1 MTITPGAKPNEPSPI
16 QQTSSASVSV
26 FWLNLE
32 QIRTCLK
39 QAATRLAEN
48 HSEIEE
54 IWLFG
59 SLARGD
65 AVPGSDADLFI
76 ILSQS
81 DLSYLDRSVYYQP
94 DFCGVGV
101 DVLAYTRD
109 ELSQI
114 QAAEGGS
121 LWQQIETEGICL
133 VRQESDYPSA
143 TMASNS
149 NSTK

>member
-1 MTITPGAKPNEPSPI
+1 MNTTPGAKPNVPSPI

-26 FWLNLE
+26 FWLDLD
-32 QIRTCLK
+32 QIRTCLE
-39 QAATRLAEN
+39 QAATGLAER

-76 ILSQS
+76 VLSQS
-81 DLSYLDRSVYYQP
+81 DLSYLDRSAYYQT

-109 ELSQI
+109 ELSQM
-114 QAAEGGS
+114 QAAESPS
-121 LWQQIETEGICL
+121 LRRRVEAEGVCL
-133 VRQESDYPSA
+133 VRRKSR
-143 TMASNS
+143 
-149 NSTK
+149 